1 MSRFRPVIM
10 SVRVIDARPSFGR
23 NCFACTAASSWS
35 WCPRSA
41 GTLAVVAIV
50 WRSKTSSSSRA
61 GHYVQWKMTH
71 SSHQTNGAS
80 LEDCH
85 TNFFALVSSSNP
97 LHTVLRGGPLAY
109 TSIRSEFVL
118 LPTTLSVPK
127 VRNPPGSSHKAL
139 LCLHVA
145 DDSFDT
151 FVHCT
156 YADPTDNFAYW
167 LYVCYGP
174 DIISFHQPV
183 VCWRVYS
190 MMDWLMSCLCK
201 VQAYNVFVMIFVQ
214 LLVLCM

>member
-1 MSRFRPVIM
+1 M

-41 GTLAVVAIV
+41 GALAVVAIV

-85 TNFFALVSSSNP
+85 TNFFALVSSSYP
-97 LHTVLRGGPLAY
+97 LHTVLRGGPPAY

-118 LPTTLSVPK
+118 RPTTLNVFQSLKSLRLVRSISAVFARCWRSV
-127 VRNPPGSSHKAL
+127 R
-139 LCLHVA
+139 
-145 DDSFDT
+145 
-151 FVHCT
+151 
-156 YADPTDNFAYW
+156 
-167 LYVCYGP
+167 YVCSLYLRRPNRRFGQL
-174 DIISFHQPV
+174 II
-183 VCWRVYS
+183 
-190 MMDWLMSCLCK
+190 CLLW
-201 VQAYNVFVMIFVQ
+201 VWHH
-214 LLVLCM
+214 